1 MQYEAATKC
10 DKSIGTV
17 TKHVTLTG

>member
-1 MQYEAATKC
+1 MQYEAAIDC

-17 TKHVTLTG
+17 TKHDTVTG